1 MEVSVMTTTTRRDI
15 PSDVWLKIFSFLDGE
30 SLFEAGSVSVRFHS
44 FSWKIRKGFQWK
56 DSNNSLVV
64 GCEVLKHFGLLSE
77 IHWLTSPFTSVE
89 CALTSE
95 QLSNFPVLRSLRMIG
110 KVTPDISEVS
120 LIFYCETLPTLYNS
134 QTSNRLY

>member
-1 MEVSVMTTTTRRDI
+1 MTTTRRDI
-15 PSDVWLKIFSFLDGE
+15 PSDVWLKIFSFLDEE

-56 DSNNSLVV
+56 SSNNSLVV
-64 GCEVLKHFGLLSE
+64 ACEVLKHFGLLSE

-89 CALTSE
+89 WALTSE
-95 QLSNFPVLRSLRMIG
+95 ILCNFPVLKSLRMIR
-110 KVTPDISEVS
+110 KVTPEISEVS

>member
-1 MEVSVMTTTTRRDI
+1 MTTTTRRDI
-15 PSDVWLKIFSFLDGE
+15 PSDVWLKIFSFLDEE

-44 FSWKIRKGFQWK
+44 FSWKIRKGFQWN

-64 GCEVLKHFGLLSE
+64 ACEVLKHFGLLSE
-77 IHWLTSPFTSVE
+77 IHWLSSPFTSAE

-95 QLSNFPVLRSLRMIG
+95 ILSNFPVLRSLRMSG
-110 KVTPDISEVS
+110 EFTPDITEVS

>member
-1 MEVSVMTTTTRRDI
+1 MEVSVMTTTRRDI
-15 PSDVWLKIFSFLDGE
+15 PSDVWLKIFSFLDEE

-56 DSNNSLVV
+56 SSYNSLA
-64 GCEVLKHFGLLSE
+64 GACEVLKHFGLLSE
-77 IHWLTSPFTSVE
+77 IQWLSSSFTSAE

-95 QLSNFPVLRSLRMIG
+95 ILSNFPVLRSLQIFG
-110 KVTPDISEVS
+110 KVSPEISEVS